1 MGYDDQKMREIYEE
15 EHNKEMKLEKIKDSL
30 LEDIDFFDEV
40 REKAIKDDKYLST
53 ILDSQYDKIEIQKN
67 IEWYIEVK
75 WTIKLPENTIIA
87 DLKRKY
93 PYSDVIVTH
102 HDKKILKVEVI
113 EKIRFEK

>member
-1 MGYDDQKMREIYEE
+1 MGYDEEKMRAIYDE
-15 EHNKEMKLEKIKDSL
+15 EHRKEMKLQKIKDSL
-30 LEDIDFFDEV
+30 LEDVDFFDQV
-40 REKAIKDDKYLST
+40 RERAIENDAFLST
-53 ILDSQYDKIEIQKN
+53 IMNSQYDKIEIQKN
-67 IEWYIEVK
+67 IEGYIEVK

>member
-15 EHNKEMKLEKIKDSL
+15 EHKKEMKLEAIKDSFL
-30 LEDIDFFDEV
+30 ADVDFFDQV
-40 REKAIKDDKYLST
+40 REKAIKDDEYLST
-53 ILDSQYDKIEIQKN
+53 ILDSQYDKVEILKN
-67 IEWYIEVK
+67 KEGYIEVK
-75 WTIKLPENTIIA
+75 WTIKLPENIVIA